1 LAEDQ
6 EALLCAGD
14 ACVEDVSLQHNVVGG
29 HHRHDDDRELRAL
42 RLVDGAGVGQDKA
55 LKLLFLI
62 LDISAVKRNHQRVVL
77 GVDIGDVADVA
88 IE

>member
-1 LAEDQ
+1 
-6 EALLCAGD
+6 
-14 ACVEDVSLQHNVVGG
+14 
-29 HHRHDDDRELRAL
+29 
-42 RLVDGAGVGQDKA
+42 VDGAGVGQDKA